1 MAEKDRFVSPA
12 GFRLYRLSSAPGSYS
27 LFCRFRSWLQR
38 EAAMARVARQQQ
50 QDGSI
55 IKKVQR
61 KCKKKKNNKVRG
73 KILVVSVLFFSV
85 IFKLLITKI
94 YGQLVCLKI
103 SNEHYM
109 GLNHS
114 L

>member
-38 EAAMARVARQQQ
+38 EAAMARVTRQQQ
-50 QDGSI
+50 QDNSV

-61 KCKKKKNNKVRG
+61 GLKKKKSNLKLKKNCWQ
-73 KILVVSVLFFSV
+73 ILNLVLNT
-85 IFKLLITKI
+85 LI
-94 YGQLVCLKI
+94 
-103 SNEHYM
+103 
-109 GLNHS
+109 
-114 L
+114 

>member
-50 QDGSI
+50 QDSSV
-55 IKKVQR
+55 IKKVQHGYSV
-61 KCKKKKNNKVRG
+61 KKKTK
-73 KILVVSVLFFSV
+73 LFKYV
-85 IFKLLITKI
+85 KYTLTK
-94 YGQLVCLKI
+94 K
-103 SNEHYM
+103 
-109 GLNHS
+109 
-114 L
+114 

>member
-1 MAEKDRFVSPA
+1 
-12 GFRLYRLSSAPGSYS
+12 
-27 LFCRFRSWLQR
+27 
-38 EAAMARVARQQQ
+38 MARVARQQQ

-61 KCKKKKNNKVRG
+61 KCKKKNNKVGG
-73 KILVVSVLFFSV
+73 KILIVPILFFSV

-94 YGQLVCLKI
+94 DGQYVCLKI
-103 SNEHYM
+103 TNERYM
-109 GLNHS
+109 SLNHF